1 MCTYGNVGAGENCCV
16 THQHAAELP
25 GIPSAQ
31 RLTCAVHPAEV
42 FLIFMHHSV
51 DVLKLI
57 KKKKKAEEEKMSAL
71 SLCIL
76 KLLENRQKK
85 RSISAVG
92 RYCTSGPRKDALVFN
107 HGYLG
112 KASRN

>member
-1 MCTYGNVGAGENCCV
+1 
-16 THQHAAELP
+16 
-25 GIPSAQ
+25 
-31 RLTCAVHPAEV
+31 
-42 FLIFMHHSV
+42 
-51 DVLKLI
+51 
-57 KKKKKAEEEKMSAL
+57 MSAL